1 MISGRRDSTIVT
13 ASRVV
18 VIGAD
23 THLDTIHLAVLA
35 DTGKP
40 LGDAE
45 FPTRPAGYYVAIKW
59 AQSFG
64 AVMVAGVEG
73 TSSYGAGFTRVLQEA
88 DIEVVEVN
96 RPDRAAR
103 RRHGKS
109 DPLDAY
115 AAARTALA
123 GHGLAAPKDERA
135 TALSALLIARRGAV
149 KARTAAIN
157 QIKALLV
164 TAPAELRERYR
175 RYATTLTLVR
185 ALARCR
191 PSAHDDPTTVAVVT
205 GCKALAQRVEYL
217 DRQIKDLTAQ
227 LDTMVASL
235 NPGLRAAHGLGPDT
249 AAQLLITAGM
259 NPHRLR
265 SEAAFAALCGT
276 APVPASSGKTTR
288 HRLSRGGDR
297 SANNALYRIALVRMS
312 NDPRT
317 RAYVA
322 RQTANKRSKTEIL
335 RLLKRAIAREVF
347 RLLTQPC
354 AIDDYSDLRPAR
366 QAKNITL
373 TAAADHFGV
382 WPNAIS
388 RLERGLKRDD
398 TLANDYRTW
407 LSAA

>member
-1 MISGRRDSTIVT
+1 MTSP
-13 ASRVV
+13 RVV

-23 THLDTIHLAVLA
+23 THLDTIHLAALS

-45 FPTRPAGYYVAIKW
+45 FPTLPAGYYVAVKW

-64 AVMVAGVEG
+64 TVLIAGVEG
-73 TSSYGAGFTRVLQEA
+73 TNSYGAGLTRALQDA
-88 DIEVVEVN
+88 GIDVVEVN

-103 RRHGKS
+103 RRRGKS

-115 AAARTALA
+115 AAARTALS
-123 GHGLAAPKDERA
+123 GHGLAAPKDER
-135 TALSALLIARRGAV
+135 TVALSALLTARRGAV
-149 KARTAAIN
+149 KAHTAATN
-157 QIKALLV
+157 QIQSLLV

-175 RYATTLTLVR
+175 RHTTRGLVK

-191 PSAHDDPTTVAVVT
+191 PAAYTDPTTIAVLT
-205 GCKALAQRVEYL
+205 ALKTLAYRAQFLHRQEHELTEQLHTLAQ
-217 DRQIKDLTAQ
+217 Q
-227 LDTMVASL
+227 L
-235 NPGLRAAHGLGPDT
+235 NPGLRAAHGVGPDT
-249 AAQLLITAGM
+249 ATALLITAGL
-259 NPHRLR
+259 NPHRLH

-297 SANNALYRIALVRMS
+297 SANNALHRIALVRMS

-317 RAYVA
+317 REYVA
-322 RQTANKRSKTEIL
+322 RQTANGRSKTEIL

-373 TAAADHFGV
+373 TTVAKHFGV
-382 WPNAIS
+382 WPNDIS

-398 TLANDYRTW
+398 ALPANYRQYLT
-407 LSAA
+407 AA